1 MFWVALCWAL
11 KAVFFGGQ
19 DLGPSVVER
28 ILFGLKL
35 LLFLFQAPRSG
46 DELSLE
52 AFLFEGFLWHDE
64 ILIAE
69 ANIFF
74 RDR

>member
-1 MFWVALCWAL
+1 MLEAI
-11 KAVFFGGQ
+11 FFGSQ

-35 LLFLFQAPRSG
+35 LMFLFQASRGG

-52 AFLFEGFLWHDE
+52 AFLFEGILWDDKVFVTMASVLLDSG
-64 ILIAE
+64 I
-69 ANIFF
+69 
-74 RDR
+74 